1 MSKTSSVVMLIGV
14 AMLQCYTKPFF
25 DLLYDECRFSLF
37 FNSRTIKYSMYCLVT
52 FKNIFQT
59 NLIC

>member
-25 DLLYDECRFSLF
+25 DLLCDECRFSF
-37 FNSRTIKYSMYCLVT
+37 FSDLEPLNTQCIV
-52 FKNIFQT
+52 
-59 NLIC
+59 